1 MSKIKIVR
9 MIAITLIGVGLVGC
23 NFDEGKSYKQR
34 VWEQLRACGHN
45 YSAEYMDLLS
55 NEGAATLLTNSRCD
69 GR

>member
-1 MSKIKIVR
+1 MNREKTIKALV
-9 MIAITLIGVGLVGC
+9 ITLIGVVIVGC
-23 NFDEGKSYKQR
+23 DFDTGKSYKQR

-45 YSAEYMDLLS
+45 YSAEYMNLLS